1 MFTTI
6 FDLRLLE
13 SRGARVFL
21 AMNRSF
27 RAHESQMQA
36 AMRQRQ
42 QQLGGLRVSVMKEK
56 EEELALFLEMKKR
69 EKERNDL
76 LLNGSEEFDA
86 PLGSKPGTSPIFNI
100 SSSTP
105 APTRKTGA
113 DDFLNSENDKNDALA
128 FGEFAGNALKKTSNI

>member
-13 SRGARVFL
+13 SRGARVFS

-42 QQLGGLRVSVMKEK
+42 QQLGGIRVSVMKEK

-86 PLGSKPGTSPIFNI
+86 PLGNDFFEICSIF
-100 SSSTP
+100 P
-105 APTRKTGA
+105 
-113 DDFLNSENDKNDALA
+113 F
-128 FGEFAGNALKKTSNI
+128 